1 MTCLYDGRAASFYLP
16 EDKQAPVI
24 MVGPG
29 TGIAPFRSFWQ
40 QQKFA
45 MKPQFAMAA
54 KPNITVVEVQC
65 DTIEETDRA
74 MKQWD
79 MALFFGCRHPDLDHI
94 YKEEVAE
101 LVQEG
106 VLSKSICA
114 YSRDPN
120 QPKVYNTSR
129 L

>member
-1 MTCLYDGRAASFYLP
+1 MLYCRASSFYLP
-16 EDKQAPVI
+16 DDKIAPVI

-45 MKPQFAMAA
+45 RERQPVVIHKAD
-54 KPNITVVEVQC
+54 ITPAENQHNM
-65 DTIEETDRA
+65 IEDNDYTGKE
-74 MKQWD
+74 WD
-79 MALFFGCRHPDLDHI
+79 ISLFFGCRHPGLDHI
-94 YKEEVAE
+94 YKDEVMK

-106 VLSKSICA
+106 ILSRSFCA

-120 QPKVYNTSR
+120 QPKVCNSVKQHT
-129 L
+129 